1 MKKTPLIVIAVAVIA
16 VVITL
21 LTYNQR
27 ASIVASLAMKGI
39 EARMGANH
47 IATLGDGLHLA
58 LCGAGSPLAAPNASG
73 PCVAVVA
80 GSQLFV
86 VDSGSNGR
94 NVLNRMGFKPG
105 DIQAVFL
112 THFHSDHID
121 GLGNM
126 GVSRWAGGDFPGP
139 LPVHGPE
146 GVERVV
152 NGFNEAYGQDVV
164 YRHAHHGDLVAP
176 LAGAGLE
183 AVPFTQPALGELVTV
198 YEQDGLKVE
207 ALAVDHRP
215 IDPAVGYRF
224 SYKGRSLLISGDTV
238 KSANLQKF
246 AEGVDLLVHEGL
258 ASNLVGMMEKAA
270 ERVGNISGAKVMH
283 DILDYHTSP
292 VEAAEIA
299 RDAGVGHLLYYH
311 IVPPMMFPGQSALYL
326 NGADDIFP
334 NYTIGQDGVAF
345 SLPANSDGIIQTRDG
360 L

>member
-16 VVITL
+16 I
-21 LTYNQR
+21 LTYSQR
-27 ASIVASLAMKGI
+27 SSIVASLAMKGI
-39 EARMGANH
+39 EARMSASH
-47 IATLGDGLHLA
+47 IDTLDDGLHLA

-80 GSQLFV
+80 GKRLFV

-94 NVLNRMGFKPG
+94 SVLNRMGFKPG

-126 GVSRWAGGDFPGP
+126 GVSRWAGGEFTEPM
-139 LPVHGPE
+139 PVYGPE

-164 YRHAHHGDLVAP
+164 YRHDHHGDLVAP
-176 LAGAGLE
+176 LAGAGLQ
-183 AVPFTQPALGELVTV
+183 AVPFTQPVVGELVTV
-198 YEQDGLKVE
+198 YNQGGLKVE
-207 ALAVDHRP
+207 ALTVDHRP

-224 SYKGRSLLISGDTV
+224 TYKGRSLLISGDTV
-238 KSANLQKF
+238 KSANVQKF

-258 ASNLVGMMEKAA
+258 SSNLVSMMEKAA
-270 ERVGNISGAKVMH
+270 EKAGNISGAKVMH
-283 DILDYHTSP
+283 DILDYHTTP

-326 NGADDIFP
+326 NGAEDIFP
-334 NYTIGQDGVAF
+334 NYTIGQDGAAF
-345 SLPANSDGIIQTRDG
+345 SLPANTDEIIQTSEG

>member
-1 MKKTPLIVIAVAVIA
+1 VKKTHVIIFTFVVVAILA
-16 VVITL
+16 
-21 LTYNQR
+21 YSQR
-27 ASIVASLAMKGI
+27 TSIVTSLAMKGI
-39 EARMGANH
+39 EARMSANH
-47 IATLGDGLHLA
+47 IATLEDGLHLA

-80 GSQLFV
+80 GKQLFV

-94 NVLNRMGFKPG
+94 STLNRIGFKPG

-126 GVSRWAGGDFPGP
+126 GVSRWAGGDFSGP
-139 LPVHGPE
+139 LPVYGPE

-176 LAGAGLE
+176 LAGAGLK
-183 AVPFTQPALGELVTV
+183 AVPFTQPAFGELVTV
-198 YEQDGLKVE
+198 YNQGGLKVE

-224 SYKGRSLLISGDTV
+224 TYKGRSLLISGDTV

-246 AEGVDLLVHEGL
+246 AKGVDLLVHEGL
-258 ASNLVGMMEKAA
+258 ASNLVSMMEKAA
-270 ERVGNISGAKVMH
+270 ENTGNKSGAKVMH
-283 DILDYHTSP
+283 DIVDYHTTP

-311 IVPPMMFPGQSALYL
+311 IVPPMMFPGQSALFL
-326 NGADDIFP
+326 NGAEDIFP
-334 NYTIGQDGVAF
+334 DYTIGQDGVSF
-345 SLPANSDGIIQTRDG
+345 SLPANSDDIILTSEG

>member
-1 MKKTPLIVIAVAVIA
+1 MKKTLAIIITFVVVAILAYSQRVIIV
-16 VVITL
+16 T
-21 LTYNQR
+21 
-27 ASIVASLAMKGI
+27 SLAMKGI
-39 EARMGANH
+39 EARMSANH
-47 IATLGDGLHLA
+47 IATLEDGLHLA
-58 LCGAGSPLAAPNASG
+58 LCGAGSPLAEPNASG

-80 GSQLFV
+80 GKQLFV

-94 NVLNRMGFKPG
+94 STLNRIGFKPG

-139 LPVHGPE
+139 LPVFGPE
-146 GVERVV
+146 GVKRVV

-176 LAGAGLE
+176 LAGAGLK
-183 AVPFTQPALGELVTV
+183 AVPFIQPAVGELVIV
-198 YEQDGLKVE
+198 YNQDGLKVE

-224 SYKGRSLLISGDTV
+224 TYKGRSLLISGDTV

-246 AEGVDLLVHEGL
+246 AQGVDLLVHEGL
-258 ASNLVGMMEKAA
+258 SSNLVGMMAKAA
-270 ERVGNISGAKVMH
+270 KNSGNISGAKIMH
-283 DILDYHTSP
+283 DILDYHTTP
-292 VEAAEIA
+292 IEAAEIA
-299 RDAGVGHLLYYH
+299 REAGVGHLLYYH
-311 IVPPMMFPGQSALYL
+311 IVPPMMFPGQSALFL
-326 NGADDIFP
+326 NGAEDIFP
-334 NYTIGQDGVAF
+334 DYTIGKDGVSF
-345 SLPANSDGIIQTRDG
+345 SLPANSDEIIRTSEG